1 MRVRNKELRRR
12 RHRRMKRLKS
22 RLRDQM
28 AQAGAV
34 RAERA
39 VEKQRRRMKRAT
51 PVEQTPADQE
61 SS

>member
-1 MRVRNKELRRR
+1 MQVRLKELRRR
-12 RHRRMKRLKS
+12 RHRRMKRLKN

-28 AQAGAV
+28 TQAGTI

-39 VEKQRRRMKRAT
+39 VEKQRRRMKRPT
-51 PVEQTPADQE
+51 PAEQTPADQE